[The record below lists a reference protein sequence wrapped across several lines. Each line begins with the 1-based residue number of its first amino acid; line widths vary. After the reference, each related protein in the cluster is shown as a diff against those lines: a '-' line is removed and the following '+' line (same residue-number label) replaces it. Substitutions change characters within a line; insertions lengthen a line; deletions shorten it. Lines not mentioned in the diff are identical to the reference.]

1 MLGQSKKF
9 AFKSEARQKLCNG
22 VERLANIIASTL
34 GPGGKNMNL
43 HTAWDA
49 TAFAKYEDQII
60 EELRLRDPYEEMG
73 AAIGKEM
80 IRKLKKQS
88 GDGTATGVVLLHA
101 LVKKGIEQLSSGPN
115 PHTIQRGMQKA
126 VDLISKKLDQL
137 AVSVQETGEIQDM
150 NSALIPEELLAERLI
165 DQAIKKAGP
174 DGIIFIEETTEGE
187 ASVGVAEGITFR
199 QGYINPYFCSD
210 HEDLVIEMEE
220 AYLLLTDQTISCVQE
235 ILPLLQFIAIK
246 KRPLIIISEKLEGV
260 GLATLIMNQMNH
272 RMPVCAIESPK
283 CKKEW
288 QKLLIDLEMLTGATL
303 ISKERGM
310 ALRRI
315 SVEQLGQVNRARVTQ
330 NQTILINKKNR
341 SRKTHKGIQER
352 QKELERN
359 PIERRAKERKKIV
372 APLQEIVTIRI
383 GGNYSRIEIQRIKQR
398 LEKRLRLMHVAKEG
412 GMVPGGGIALLR
424 AGQQVE
430 KEILHLPPEE
440 KIGARIVTEACSTPF
455 IQIVKNCELNSTT
468 ILEEVL
474 KKEDRYGFN
483 ALTSRVEDLISS
495 QIVDHTLIIKNELKF
510 SHFAATLILM
520 SEVLIAAD

>member
-9 AFKSEARQKLCNG
+9 AFESEARQKLCNG
-22 VERLANIIASTL
+22 VERLSNIVASTL

-43 HTAWDA
+43 HAAWDA
-49 TAFAKYEDQII
+49 TAFAKCEDQII
-60 EELRLRDPYEEMG
+60 EELRLKDSYEEMG

-88 GDGTATGVVLLHA
+88 GDGTTTGVVLLHA
-101 LVKKGIEQLSSGPN
+101 LVKKGIEQLNGGPS
-115 PHTIQRGMQKA
+115 PHTIRRGMQKA

-137 AVSVQETGEIQDM
+137 AISVQKTDEMQDVH
-150 NSALIPEELLAERLI
+150 SAPIPEELLVERLI
-165 DQAIKKAGP
+165 DQATKKAGP
-174 DGIIFIEETTEGE
+174 DGTILIEETVERE
-187 ASVGVAEGITFR
+187 PSIGVVEGITFN

-235 ILPLLQFIAIK
+235 MLPLLQFIAIK
-246 KRPLIIISEKLEGV
+246 KRPLIIIAEKIEGV

-288 QKLLIDLEMLTGATL
+288 QKLLIDLETLTGATL
-303 ISKERGM
+303 ISKEKGI

-330 NQTILINKKNR
+330 NRTILINKR
-341 SRKTHKGIQER
+341 SGKMHMGIQEQ
-352 QKELERN
+352 QKELKKH
-359 PIERRAKERKKIV
+359 PIERRAKEKQQVMAPSQKIV
-372 APLQEIVTIRI
+372 VIRI
-383 GGNYSRIEIQRIKQR
+383 GGNCSRIEIQRIKQR
-398 LEKRLRLMHVAKEG
+398 LEEKLRLMHVAKKG
-412 GMVPGGGIALLR
+412 GIVPGGGVALLR

-430 KEILHLPPEE
+430 EEIPHLPPEE
-440 KIGARIVTEACSTPF
+440 QIGARIVTEACSIPF
-455 IQIVKNCELNSTT
+455 IQIVKNCELNSAT

-483 ALTSRVEDLISS
+483 ALTSKVEDLISA
-495 QIVDHTLIIKNELKF
+495 QIVDHTLTIKNELKF